1 MFSLHNVFQTLEK
14 TRSTSGSDMSD
25 RWENL
30 RDRFKKKDI
39 DLDAEFE
46 KFVNEVSKLYLYA

>member
-1 MFSLHNVFQTLEK
+1 MYSLHNVFRTLEK
-14 TRSTSGSDMSD
+14 ARSTSGSDMSD

-46 KFVNEVSKLYLYA
+46 KFLNEVSKLYM